1 MEYRKF
7 NEKWKKCKLYDL
19 ATWKNGLAFKQISF
33 SNKGYPIIKIAEL
46 KNGITKQTNYTKQN
60 YDKDVFLRYDDLV
73 FSWSGNP
80 ETSIDAF
87 LYRLPDGYLNQHIFK
102 VTSKEGIDKYFLYYI
117 LKYLKP
123 AFKSIATNKQTTG
136 LGHVT
141 IGNLKEMDVAI
152 PNYIIQ
158 RKIMKIL
165 KNIDDKIE
173 LNNKINNNLYEV
185 GIELLKND
193 FILEK
198 GMETLSQ
205 VIKFVKGK
213 KPSDISTN
221 KQVGYE
227 KYLTIACLNGQEL
240 NYADTNKMIMSNNDL
255 LMVMDGASSGEV
267 YCGGHGIVGSTLA
280 RIDCT
285 DNNYISEFIFFCLK
299 YYKDLIQSKNTGSAI
314 PHTDKVFVGSLEIPK
329 INIEKQEKYNVL
341 LSKIQHNQNENKT
354 LENLRN
360 ALLPKLMNGEIDLD
374 KIEI

>member
-1 MEYRKF
+1 MEFKEYELRDICKF
-7 NEKWKKCKLYDL
+7 QEGYVNPKQTKAEYFDGEVKWLRANDLQNSYVYNTSKTLTKEGFKSAGKSAKLFKPNTIAISKSGTIGRLGILKDYMCGNRAVINIESNEKLVDIKYIYYFLLQNRAYIESLAQGSVQKNLYIFIL
-19 ATWKNGLAFKQISF
+19 EKV
-33 SNKGYPIIKIAEL
+33 KI
-46 KNGITKQTNYTKQN
+46 
-60 YDKDVFLRYDDLV
+60 
-73 FSWSGNP
+73 
-80 ETSIDAF
+80 
-87 LYRLPDGYLNQHIFK
+87 RLPD
-102 VTSKEGIDKYFLYYI
+102 KEK
-117 LKYLKP
+117 
-123 AFKSIATNKQTTG
+123 
-136 LGHVT
+136 
-141 IGNLKEMDVAI
+141 
-152 PNYIIQ
+152 Q
-158 RKIMKIL
+158 RKILNIL
-165 KNIDDKIE
+165 NNIDNKIE
-173 LNNKINNNLYEV
+173 LNNQINNNLFEI
-185 GIELLKND
+185 GNELLKND
-193 FILEK
+193 FILENEK
-198 GMETLSQ
+198 EILSQ

-213 KPSDISTN
+213 KPNNISSN